1 MTGRTKFVSYHRNS
15 VGIQV
20 SISHGEYRNCQIS
33 ETKKKFLSKKK
44 KISRRKNTIAQVSY
58 SDIESERF
66 LNQSLPLA
74 FQSGFK

>member
-1 MTGRTKFVSYHRNS
+1 MTGRTKFVSYHRNF

-33 ETKKKFLSKKK
+33 ETKKKFLSKK

>member
-44 KISRRKNTIAQVSY
+44 ISRRKNTIAQVSY

-66 LNQSLPLA
+66 LKQSLPLA

>member
-44 KISRRKNTIAQVSY
+44 ISRRKNTIAQVSY
-58 SDIESERF
+58 FDIESERF

>member
-1 MTGRTKFVSYHRNS
+1 MTGRTKFFSYHRNS

-33 ETKKKFLSKKK
+33 ETKKKFLSKK

>member
-33 ETKKKFLSKKK
+33 ETKKISSQKKK
-44 KISRRKNTIAQVSY
+44 FSRRKNTIAQVSY

>member
-44 KISRRKNTIAQVSY
+44 NSAGVKIR
-58 SDIESERF
+58 
-66 LNQSLPLA
+66 SLKFHILILRA
-74 FQSGFK
+74 RDF

>member
-15 VGIQV
+15 VGIRV

-33 ETKKKFLSKKK
+33 ETKKISSQKK

>member
-44 KISRRKNTIAQVSY
+44 ISGRKNTIAQVSY

>member
-44 KISRRKNTIAQVSY
+44 ISRHKNTIAQVSY

>member
-1 MTGRTKFVSYHRNS
+1 MTGRTKFVSYHWNS

-33 ETKKKFLSKKK
+33 ETKKKFLSKK

>member
-33 ETKKKFLSKKK
+33 ETKTNFLSKK

-66 LNQSLPLA
+66 LNQSLPPA
-74 FQSGFK
+74 FQSGFKY